1 MKRIVVIV
9 GGFLLLVAGIV
20 LLPLPGPGWV
30 VIALA
35 LAVLAREFVWARRLL
50 DRVKHLAGK
59 LTKRSPPERRDTPEP

>member
-1 MKRIVVIV
+1 MARIV
-9 GGFLLLVAGIV
+9 GGFLLLAGGIV

-35 LAVLAREFVWARRLL
+35 LAVLAREFVWARKLL

-59 LTKRSPPERRDTPEP
+59 LTKKSSPGRHDTPGP